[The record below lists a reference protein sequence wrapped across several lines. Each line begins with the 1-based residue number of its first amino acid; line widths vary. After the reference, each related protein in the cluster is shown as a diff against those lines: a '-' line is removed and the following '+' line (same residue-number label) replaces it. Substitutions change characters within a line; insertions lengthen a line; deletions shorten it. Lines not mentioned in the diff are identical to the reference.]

1 MMSLVLLL
9 LVSSVFSA
17 IQATQLTKCELS
29 EKLKDLD
36 GYGNIPMS
44 EWICTLFHTSGL
56 DTQITVNNNDST
68 EYGIFQISDKLWC
81 KSKQN
86 PRSRNICDIACEK
99 FLDDDLTDDIMC
111 AKKILD
117 KEGIDHWLAHKPLCS
132 ENLEQ
137 WVCKK
142 L

>member
-44 EWICTLFHTSGL
+44 E
-56 DTQITVNNNDST
+56 
-68 EYGIFQISDKLWC
+68 
-81 KSKQN
+81 
-86 PRSRNICDIACEK
+86 CE
-99 FLDDDLTDDIMC
+99 C
-111 AKKILD
+111 
-117 KEGIDHWLAHKPLCS
+117 LATFVSLLSFAFPSPVQGYYVLG
-132 ENLEQ
+132 
-137 WVCKK
+137 
-142 L
+142 